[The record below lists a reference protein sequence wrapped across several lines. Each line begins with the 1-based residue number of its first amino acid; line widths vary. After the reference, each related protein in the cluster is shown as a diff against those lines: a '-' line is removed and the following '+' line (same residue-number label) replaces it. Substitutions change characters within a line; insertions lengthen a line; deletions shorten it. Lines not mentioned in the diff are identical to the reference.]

1 MSTVFTG
8 GGTGGH
14 LAIVDSVKEYVKGD
28 KIYIGST
35 SGLDTTWYKDDNS
48 FSAKYFLETKSVV
61 DKGKV
66 GKVLMLLKIFKE
78 SFKAKKI
85 LKKHN
90 AKVVFS
96 VGGFSA
102 APAAFAAIMSRTPL
116 IIHEQNA
123 YIGNLN
129 RILKPFAKEV
139 ISPYNNGTIQ
149 IDAPIKQVFID
160 TYHTRE
166 ELKSILISGGSQGSV
181 FLNNLALK
189 LAPYFQEKGIKIY
202 HQAGI
207 KNEKEVI
214 EAYKKLG
221 INAEI
226 FGFTKEL
233 DKIINQADF
242 AIARAGS
249 STLWEFVANG
259 LPTLFIPYPYAANDH
274 QYYNAKYLA
283 DKNLAYV
290 LRESEITEDK
300 VIDIIENINL
310 KEIST
315 KLPTLIKPDGAKEIA
330 KILMN
335 FSDL

>member
-1 MSTVFTG
+1 MSIVFTG

-14 LAIVDSVKEYVKGD
+14 LAIIDSVKEYIKD
-28 KIYIGST
+28 NKIYIGST
-35 SGLDTTWYKDDNS
+35 SGLDKIWYKDDNS
-48 FSAKYFLETKSVV
+48 FEAKYFLETKSVV
-61 DKGKV
+61 DKGKI

-78 SFKAKKI
+78 TLKARKI
-85 LKKHN
+85 LKEN
-90 AKVVFS
+90 RAKVVFS

-102 APAAFAAIMSRTPL
+102 APAAFAAIITKTPL

-149 IDAPIKQVFID
+149 IDAPIKQSFID
-160 TYHTRE
+160 SYRVRS

-181 FLNNLALK
+181 FLNKLALK
-189 LAPYFQEKGIKIY
+189 LAPYFQKKGIKIY

-207 KNEKEVI
+207 KNEDDVKK
-214 EAYKKLG
+214 AYKELG
-221 INAEI
+221 IKAEV

-233 DKIINQADF
+233 NRIINEADF

-249 STLWEFVANG
+249 STLWELTANG
-259 LPTLFIPYPYAANDH
+259 LPALYIPYPYAANDH

-283 DKNLAYV
+283 DKNLAYL
-290 LRESEITEDK
+290 LRESEVDSNK
-300 VIDIIENINL
+300 VIDILENIDL
-310 KEIST
+310 KEISEN
-315 KLPTLIKPDGAKEIA
+315 LPSLIKPDGAKEIA
-330 KILMN
+330 KLLIREI
-335 FSDL
+335 

>member
-1 MSTVFTG
+1 MSIVFTG

-14 LAIVDSVKEYVKGD
+14 LAIVDSVKEYVED
-28 KIYIGST
+28 EKIYIGST
-35 SGLDTTWYKDDNS
+35 SGLDKKWFEDDNS
-48 FSAKYFLETKSVV
+48 FLAKYFLETKSVV
-61 DKGKV
+61 DRGKI
-66 GKVLMLLKIFKE
+66 GKVLILLKIFKE
-78 SFKAKKI
+78 TFKAKKL

-116 IIHEQNA
+116 VIHEQNA

-129 RILKPFAKEV
+129 KLLKPFAKAV
-139 ISPYNNGTIQ
+139 ISPYSNGTIQ
-149 IDAPIKQVFID
+149 IDAPIKQIFID
-160 TYHTRE
+160 TCHIRE
-166 ELKSILISGGSQGSV
+166 ELKTILISGGSQGSV

-189 LAPYFQEKGIKIY
+189 LAPYFSKKNIKIY

-214 EAYKKLG
+214 EAYKKIG
-221 INAEI
+221 VEAEV

-233 DKIINQADF
+233 DKIINKADF

-259 LPTLFIPYPYAANDH
+259 LPTLFVPYPYAANDH

-290 LRESEITEDK
+290 LRESEITEQK
-300 VIDIIENINL
+300 VIDIIENIDL
-310 KEIST
+310 KTIST
-315 KLPTLIKPDGAKEIA
+315 KLPSLIKPNGAKEIA

-335 FSDL
+335 ISG